1 VTRTLVG
8 FAVVVLVLV
17 AAGEAFRRASLIEE
31 RLATADEQLT
41 TDGRIAPE
49 VTTALDAAAGS
60 LSRVPILGARL
71 ERAIRYQRAEAAYW
85 QGDYT
90 ALAVQPT
97 PAGTSTAENDPSLLL
112 IAANASFRRA
122 VAQNRTPQTLA
133 RALDDVLK
141 AYGTVLQANPQS
153 TDAAFDYEYVAR
165 LRAVLAAGRG
175 AAVPAPRTASM
186 QGEEGEPPM
195 GNKNADFN
203 VIVPLRPE
211 ERQDQMDPGAG
222 ATFKRKG

>member
-1 VTRTLVG
+1 MTRTLLG

-17 AAGEAFRRASLIEE
+17 VAGEAFRRASLIED

-41 TDGRIAPE
+41 TDGRVAPD
-49 VTTALDAAAGS
+49 VATALDESRGS
-60 LSRVPILGARL
+60 LSRIPVLGARL
-71 ERAIRYQRAEAAYW
+71 DREVRHQRAEAAYW
-85 QGDYT
+85 QGDY
-90 ALAVQPT
+90 ASLAVQPT
-97 PAGTSTAENDPSLLL
+97 AAGAAPEDDPSLLL
-112 IAANASFRRA
+112 ITANAAFRRA
-122 VAQNRTPQTLA
+122 VIQNRTAPTLA

-141 AYGTVLQANPQS
+141 AYASALQADPES
-153 TDAAFDYEYVAR
+153 RDAAFDYEFVAR
-165 LRAVLAAGRG
+165 LRTALTATRG

-195 GNKNADFN
+195 GNRSSEFN